1 MTPAADTGHIPTFL
15 RPAYLAV
22 AGLLTLTGF
31 AQMPIFKR
39 YYIADIPGLGWL
51 AAYFVTHWLHYAGA
65 AMLLGL
71 LGYAVADASI
81 HRRWPLK
88 AGGNGWT
95 QTALLLGLA
104 VTGALRVIKNYE
116 GYTLSEGWIV
126 YLDIA
131 HLTLAMAL
139 LSGGLSAVAWRA
151 IRRRRILQA
160 ASMR

>member
-1 MTPAADTGHIPTFL
+1 MTASTRRSADRPL

-22 AGLLTLTGF
+22 AGLLALTGF

-51 AAYFVTHWLHYAGA
+51 AQYFVTHALHYLGA
-65 AMLLGL
+65 VLLLGL
-71 LGYAVADASI
+71 LGYALAEALLR
-81 HRRWPLK
+81 RRWPLA
-88 AGGNGWT
+88 AGAGVF
-95 QTALLLGLA
+95 QALVLLGLA

-131 HLTLAMAL
+131 HLALAMAL
-139 LSGGLSAVAWRA
+139 LLGGLAAA
-151 IRRRRILQA
+151 IRRGWRGGA
-160 ASMR
+160 